1 MPLTI
6 TDEMLSAA
14 GMSEEEAKL
23 EFACRLYD
31 AGRLTMPAATRWA
44 GVDRTTFETAL
55 LQRGLPRFRITE
67 EYVQQELEN
76 LRRLGWKECPSS

>member
-1 MPLTI
+1 MPVTI
-6 TDEMLSAA
+6 TDDMLSAA

-23 EFACRLYD
+23 EIACRLYD

-55 LQRGLPRFRITE
+55 LQRGLPLIRIDE
-67 EYVQQELEN
+67 KYWEQEREGLK
-76 LRRLGWKECPSS
+76 RLGCL